1 MDIVIGFD
9 IGGTNSRATIARME
23 DGTLIRHLDFP
34 APISQQV
41 TSKRELRAFI
51 HGLLD
56 RLIPRATNTSPDK
69 RQQPVDGNRNQRGP
83 AYPEGADRL
92 VGVVIALAG
101 PVIRHR
107 EVTMTNWPEPK
118 GITLDE
124 FIEWGMPIDR
134 TIMINDMEAGCYGL
148 MKSLREEGTDTMGFK
163 PLKGLATSSHAVSRG
178 NPIEGNRVFIAPGTG
193 LGAAGIIEME
203 KTPEESSPIYPI
215 ATELQNTPMPVLRT
229 EHRIVVDW
237 LRREK
242 QIMHPSWDDIISGRG
257 LVDIYR
263 ALRDLAPGNAS
274 DTVSEDGD
282 LAAAIARAG
291 VIGHDPVARQALSLF
306 YDCTGRFCQL
316 MALGFQAFGGVF
328 IGGASTIKNRDFIP
342 HSQLPD
348 AFLDNRVQRSLL
360 ARFPIYL
367 VTKTDLNL
375 DGALWLGSSMLRT
388 GRFLYF

>member
-23 DGTLIRHLDFP
+23 DGTLIPHPDFP

-41 TSKRELRAFI
+41 ASKKELRAFI

-56 RLIPRATNTSPDK
+56 RLIPSTTDTSPDNQ
-69 RQQPVDGNRNQRGP
+69 QQPKEFGGT
-83 AYPEGADRL
+83 DRL
-92 VGVVIALAG
+92 ASVVIALAG

-107 EVTMTNWPEPK
+107 EVIITNWPEPK

-124 FIEWGMPIDR
+124 FIEWGMPMDR
-134 TIMINDMEAGCYGL
+134 TVMINDMEAGCYGL
-148 MKSLREEGTDTMGFK
+148 MKSLREGGTDAMGFE
-163 PLKGLATSSHAVSRG
+163 PLMGCATSYHAVSGG
-178 NPIEGNRVFIAPGTG
+178 NPVKGNRIFIAPGTG

-203 KTPEESSPIYPI
+203 KTPATSPLVYPI

-242 QIMHPSWDDIISGRG
+242 QIAHPSWDDIVSGRG
-257 LVDIYR
+257 LVDIYY
-263 ALRDLAPGNAS
+263 ALRDSAPGNAP

-282 LAAAIARAG
+282 PAAAIARAG
-291 VIGHDPVARQALSLF
+291 VIGHDPIARQALSFF

-328 IGGASTIKNRDFIP
+328 IGGASTIKNRDFIR

-348 AFLDNRVQRSLL
+348 AFLDNPVQQSLL
-360 ARFPIYL
+360 ARFPIHL

-375 DGALWLGSSMLRT
+375 DGALWLGGSMLRT
-388 GRFLYF
+388 GRFL